1 MRRFILAVLCL
12 ACSEECETPVPDTTP
27 HGSTVT
33 RLDIRNAVV
42 LDIDGAAVVWIQE

>member
-1 MRRFILAVLCL
+1 MRRFIALVLCL

-33 RLDIRNAVV
+33 RLDIRGAVV
-42 LDIDGAAVVWIQE
+42 FRVGDSDIVWIHE